1 MTSPHL
7 TDEQVAD
14 YLSGESV
21 KTTETHLAE
30 CAACRGEID
39 RLRASLRAFDQA
51 SMAWSEARIGSQPG
65 SQPGHLLHRVQAG
78 WHLPAAGTLA
88 GAAAIAV
95 MLLFTVH
102 HRRLSADGNVRASNI
117 SDSTAEI
124 ERDNLLLRAI
134 DEELD
139 SLDLS
144 PSKMY
149 GISSTGDDPYTRRRS
164 GLRSTP

>member
-21 KTTETHLAE
+21 KTLETHLAE
-30 CAACRGEID
+30 CPGCRGEID
-39 RLRASLRAFDQA
+39 RLRTSLRAFDQA
-51 SMAWSEARIGSQPG
+51 SMAWSEARVGSETG
-65 SQPGHLLHRVQAG
+65 RLLNRVQAG
-78 WHLPAAGTLA
+78 WHPLAAGILA
-88 GAAAIAV
+88 AAAAIAV

-102 HRRLSADGNVRASNI
+102 PRRLPAHGSVRASNI
-117 SDSTAEI
+117 NDSTAGM

-134 DEELD
+134 DEEFD
-139 SLDLS
+139 SLELS
-144 PSKMY
+144 PSTMY
-149 GISSTGDDPYTRRRS
+149 GISSSENDSYPRRRS

>member
-1 MTSPHL
+1 MTPHL

-51 SMAWSEARIGSQPG
+51 SMAWSEARIGSEPVSKPG
-65 SQPGHLLHRVQAG
+65 RVFSRMQSG
-78 WHLPAAGTLA
+78 WRPLAAGTLA
-88 GAAAIAV
+88 AATAIV
-95 MLLFTVH
+95 FTLLFTVH

-117 SDSTAEI
+117 SDSTAEM

-134 DEELD
+134 DEEFD
-139 SLDLS
+139 SVELS
-144 PSKMY
+144 PSTMY
-149 GISSTGDDPYTRRRS
+149 GISSSEDDSHPRRRG

>member
-1 MTSPHL
+1 MTPHL

-39 RLRASLRAFDQA
+39 RLRASLHAFDQA
-51 SMAWSEARIGSQPG
+51 SMAWSEARIGSKPG
-65 SQPGHLLHRVQAG
+65 SKPGRVFSRMLSG
-78 WHLPAAGTLA
+78 WRALAAGTLA
-88 GAAAIAV
+88 AATAIAFT
-95 MLLFTVH
+95 LLFTVH

-149 GISSTGDDPYTRRRS
+149 GISSSGNDPYARRRS